1 LTGGVVLERPGAV
14 KGAPLFGAA
23 KRTLDCEDRS
33 KRIELEGKDRGKVS
47 GLQSDPSVQN
57 IAVRYTM
64 THFLDTNILLYSISR
79 NPAESLKRDQAVAL
93 LDDDSGALSIQVLQ
107 EFYVQAT
114 RASRA
119 DAVPHQL
126 AAGLIEA
133 WSRFRIQDM
142 TLPILTAALRI
153 RKAHG
158 FSFWDSTILAAA
170 LALGCD
176 RVYTED
182 LTHGHVVDGLTIV
195 DPFR

>member
-1 LTGGVVLERPGAV
+1 MP
-14 KGAPLFGAA
+14 
-23 KRTLDCEDRS
+23 
-33 KRIELEGKDRGKVS
+33 
-47 GLQSDPSVQN
+47 
-57 IAVRYTM
+57 
-64 THFLDTNILLYSISR
+64 HFLDTNILLYSISQS
-79 NPAESLKRDQAVAL
+79 PAESLKRDRAIAL
-93 LDDDSGALSIQVLQ
+93 LADDSGALSIQVLQ

-114 RASRA
+114 RTSRA
-119 DAVPHQL
+119 DAVSHEL

-142 TLPILTAALRI
+142 TLPVLNTALRI

-158 FSFWDSTILAAA
+158 FSFWDSAIVAAA

-182 LTHGHVVDGLTIV
+182 LTHGQMVDGLAIV

>member
-1 LTGGVVLERPGAV
+1 MP
-14 KGAPLFGAA
+14 
-23 KRTLDCEDRS
+23 
-33 KRIELEGKDRGKVS
+33 
-47 GLQSDPSVQN
+47 
-57 IAVRYTM
+57 
-64 THFLDTNILLYSISR
+64 HFLDTNILLYSISQ
-79 NPAESLKRDQAVAL
+79 NPAESLKRDRALAL
-93 LDDDSGALSIQVLQ
+93 LDDDSGSLSIQVLQ

-114 RASRA
+114 RTSRA
-119 DAVPHQL
+119 DAVSHEL

-142 TLPILTAALRI
+142 TLPILHTALRI

-158 FSFWDSTILAAA
+158 FSFWDSAIVAAA

-182 LTHGHVVDGLTIV
+182 LTHGQMVDGLAIV

>member
-1 LTGGVVLERPGAV
+1 MML
-14 KGAPLFGAA
+14 
-23 KRTLDCEDRS
+23 
-33 KRIELEGKDRGKVS
+33 
-47 GLQSDPSVQN
+47 
-57 IAVRYTM
+57 
-64 THFLDTNILLYSISR
+64 HFLDTNILLYSISQ
-79 NPAESLKRDQAVAL
+79 NPGESFKRDRALAL

-119 DAVPHQL
+119 DAVPHEL
-126 AAGLIEA
+126 AVGLIEA

-142 TLPILTAALRI
+142 TLPVLNMALRI
-153 RKAHG
+153 RKTHG
-158 FSFWDSTILAAA
+158 FSFWDSAIAAAA

-182 LTHGHVVDGLTIV
+182 LPHGQVVDGLAII

>member
-1 LTGGVVLERPGAV
+1 MP
-14 KGAPLFGAA
+14 
-23 KRTLDCEDRS
+23 
-33 KRIELEGKDRGKVS
+33 
-47 GLQSDPSVQN
+47 
-57 IAVRYTM
+57 
-64 THFLDTNILLYSISR
+64 HFLDTNILLYSISQ
-79 NPAESLKRDQAVAL
+79 NPAESLKRDRAIAL
-93 LDDDSGALSIQVLQ
+93 LADDSGALSIQVLQ

-114 RASRA
+114 RTNRA
-119 DAVPHQL
+119 DAVSHEL

-142 TLPILTAALRI
+142 TLPILHTALRI

-158 FSFWDSTILAAA
+158 FSFWDSAIVAAA

-182 LTHGHVVDGLTIV
+182 LTHGQVVDGLMII